1 MPERGSVFAEWH
13 EDVRYPYALM
23 LRRMIIKLDRL
34 PRWSDHIFPEDIAEL
49 QSLCKA
55 FDIKINPNEDLT
67 DPTTFEMKKGEIKNK
82 IKEIL
87 EKELKPEDPYIKLL
101 EKIEIQR
108 EEDLRNI
115 AKGENEIQE

>member
-55 FDIKINPNEDLT
+55 FDIKINHDEDLT

-101 EKIEIQR
+101 EKINADDVKKIIGGE
-108 EEDLRNI
+108 
-115 AKGENEIQE
+115 KKENEEI

>member
-55 FDIKINPNEDLT
+55 FDIKINHDEDLT

-101 EKIEIQR
+101 EKINVDDVKKIIGGE
-108 EEDLRNI
+108 
-115 AKGENEIQE
+115 KKENEEI